1 MTTKELTELNWLASR
16 LRTVAGELDRAERLL
31 RAAGDLERLE
41 ARLRALPA
49 AVAAEQPTRPL
60 AVRLET
66 VAMPIGASRVGAV
79 FDESTL
85 STLKSA
91 KKCGGHRPPF

>member
-1 MTTKELTELNWLASR
+1 MTAKELTELAWLASR
-16 LRTVAGELDRAERLL
+16 LRSVASELDRAERLL

-49 AVAAEQPTRPL
+49 AVAAEQPTAL
-60 AVRLET
+60 QAVRLRPVET
-66 VAMPIGASRVGAV
+66 TVGASRVGAV
-79 FDESTL
+79 FDAVPLTTE
-85 STLKSA
+85 KFA